1 MKWLWSRKRQ
11 GSSSIRSAGVD
22 RVPDLAYFWLPWGG
36 QAWAQWEGSLCLTTR
51 LPFSAEQLHARSF
64 SPRSLASP
72 PRVSNKVSI
81 SLILAK
87 SLFYIELLNACKS
100 SHKQWEKGDLLFF
113 LNRCQCLSSSHWYG
127 TVLRHA
133 WWFPDSPISVCWN
146 STACSG
152 SRHGRPSLLF

>member
-22 RVPDLAYFWLPWGG
+22 RVPDLAYFWLPWGVRLG
-36 QAWAQWEGSLCLTTR
+36 HSGRAASALRRGFPSLLSNYT
-51 LPFSAEQLHARSF
+51 LGG
-64 SPRSLASP
+64 LASP